1 MELCQGRSL
10 WVSGKGSS
18 MESRQA
24 LEQAAQG
31 VVVTSGWPD
40 LKKHL
45 NNVLRVWADW
55 VVLCGATEFDS
66 MILMGPF
73 QLMIFYDLWELARDK
88 AAIVGHRV
96 LVEQFFFF
104 ICKLHV
110 NPVHDF
116 FLMGILCY
124 RIKLTVIMDNTE
136 TY

>member
-96 LVEQFFFF
+96 LVEQFFFSY
-104 ICKLHV
+104 V
-110 NPVHDF
+110 N
-116 FLMGILCY
+116 C
-124 RIKLTVIMDNTE
+124 T
-136 TY
+136 